1 MTCGAMPT
9 QAQTKQNKTLFFSR
23 DPGAKTEL
31 GLGWGQKI
39 IHSQEKIMPEGWFL
53 EEADD

>member
-1 MTCGAMPT
+1 MTCGAKPT